1 MLTPDNCVDSPWLSL
16 DSLTSWHEVHPTQ
29 VDIWFTQHKL
39 TWGSPNTSWHMVH
52 PTQVDIWFTQHK
64 LTFGSPNTSWHKVHP
79 TQVDI
84 RFTQHKLTYGSPNTS
99 WSQVSCCYV
108 NALTNETLEMYV
120 AFFNFVTLQVCLAI
134 LCKLLRKF
142 WFYKL
147 GWLASTFASVC
158 PGMESNTDYQNIFI
172 RVSWSAKFQFYKLL
186 PFYIKF

>member
-108 NALTNETLEMYV
+108 NALTNETLKMYV
-120 AFFNFVTLQVCLAI
+120 AFFDFCD
-134 LCKLLRKF
+134 
-142 WFYKL
+142 
-147 GWLASTFASVC
+147 LASLFGHPLQALTQILVLQTWVTCVNFCMFVQEWNQTQTTRTYSL
-158 PGMESNTDYQNIFI
+158 E
-172 RVSWSAKFQFYKLL
+172 
-186 PFYIKF
+186 